1 MAVSVP
7 PSAVLLLA
15 DDPLQR
21 SELVRALLNNGLQ
34 VLQRPLSR
42 RGRQHL
48 PAGRPDP
55 NVMLLVLHWPSAAGD
70 PEMALILVK
79 RWRRS
84 DGITPLLL
92 LLDQADE
99 DQRACLL
106 DGGADDVLVQPFGLS
121 ECVARCRAIL
131 RRSPSTGGALAP
143 PPLDPGD
150 AVLQLGAIQLD
161 RRQCRVTLA
170 GEEVALTPR
179 EFRLLEC
186 FMQHPGQALSREQ
199 LIAQVWGPDYTG
211 DNKSVDVHVLWLRR
225 KLASPLLKPQLFI
238 TVRGVG
244 YRLDPPLP

>member
-1 MAVSVP
+1 MAASLP
-7 PSAVLLLA
+7 HSAVLLLA
-15 DDPLQR
+15 DDPLKR
-21 SELVRALLNNGLQ
+21 SELVAALRNSGLQ

-42 RGRQHL
+42 RGRQQL
-48 PAGRPDP
+48 PTGRPDP
-55 NVMLLVLHWPSAAGD
+55 SVMLLVLHWPSAAGD
-70 PEMALILVK
+70 LQTALSLVK
-79 RWRRS
+79 RWRCS

-99 DQRACLL
+99 HQRACLL
-106 DGGADDVLVQPFGLS
+106 DGGADDVLVQPFGLR
-121 ECVARCRAIL
+121 ECSARCRAIL
-131 RRSPSTGGALAP
+131 RRSISTGVVFTSLQ
-143 PPLDPGD
+143 LDPD
-150 AVLQLGAIQLD
+150 EAVLQLGAIQLD

-170 GEEVALTPR
+170 GEDVALTPR

-199 LIAQVWGPDYTG
+199 LIAKVWGPDYTG

-225 KLASPLLKPQLFI
+225 KLASPLLKPQLFV